1 MLAGLEK
8 LCTFALALSDYPP
21 WVVIVRNL
29 KVFQPSL
36 KCLFSIEIEPQGY
49 FYTSRKPST
58 DYKSDNMLKEK
69 VFRLSVSLYLGF
81 KAPKL
86 VKVKA
91 YKRIRNG
98 KVEKVRS
105 HYRNVEGRLVVPNE
119 LHR

>member
-1 MLAGLEK
+1 MELE
-8 LCTFALALSDYPP
+8 FYRNGRF
-21 WVVIVRNL
+21 IVSNI

-36 KCLFSIEIEPQGY
+36 KYLFLLEREPQGY
-49 FYTSRKPST
+49 FFTFPKNFHET
-58 DYKSDNMLKEK
+58 IINTMHKEK
-69 VFRLSVSLYLGF
+69 FFWLKVSLCLGF

-91 YKRIRNG
+91 HTRVRNG

-105 HYRNVEGRLVVPNE
+105 YYRNVEGRLAVVNE